1 MNSKNFNDKS
11 QQAKALKSVGLDK
24 FYIPGFVDKMFAG
37 LLKNDQ
43 ADKENAEKERAKKWN
58 RLARRD
64 RAQVTLTHS
73 NSMPEIKVD
82 RSNSPV
88 VYR

>member
-1 MNSKNFNDKS
+1 MGSDK
-11 QQAKALKSVGLDK
+11 LDHSFFQK

-37 LLKNDQ
+37 ILKNGQ
-43 ADKENAEKERAKKWN
+43 ADKDAEKERVQKWKQ
-58 RLARRD
+58 LARRD

-73 NSMPEIKVD
+73 NSMPEIKID

-88 VYR
+88 VYK